1 MRGLAAQLVVVGFIA
16 VLDLVSCGSGVG
28 RDDLGDGGFVDPGPT
43 RPGGADDP
51 RQHRFCA
58 NDGACSGGMQCTR
71 TMACWPPSQIR
82 AVHVTWTLKGMP
94 ADATT
99 CSSMPELEIAFSSD
113 TERVASY
120 APVPCVEGKFTI
132 DKLPTPYTRVRL
144 GIGRSTA
151 MAMLDAD
158 GTAALDLSP

>member
-1 MRGLAAQLVVVGFIA
+1 MRGLAALLAVVGAVA
-16 VLDLVSCGSGVG
+16 VLDLASCGSGVG
-28 RDDLGDGGFVDPGPT
+28 RDDGDGGFVDPGG
-43 RPGGADDP
+43 RPGGADEP
-51 RQHRFCA
+51 GPHRSCA
-58 NDGACSGGMQCTR
+58 NDRACSGGMQCTR

-99 CSSMPELEIAFSSD
+99 CSSMPDLEIAFSSD
-113 TERVASY
+113 TERVAGY

-144 GIGRSTA
+144 GVGRSTA
-151 MAMLDAD
+151 MATLDAD